1 MHAKH
6 YVDLKFMQPLRLH
19 AITSP
24 AMPLPR
30 HWMLVMMLIGVF
42 AVINTSVVDVLSD
55 AAALRLEPSL
65 ASYAATAYVN
75 TLDLHMRSRAPDIE
89 AECAKAMA
97 TVDFESESAPKSNVL
112 ASRADEV
119 ATISR
124 VCMMTLVID
133 EPLAVSQVKHTGS
146 TPLWKSMPQ
155 STQDTLTTYLAK
167 RTAAATHVFAGS
179 LTERMS
185 DDNHIVD
192 GQTVKA
198 ITAKGTKCAFL

>member
-1 MHAKH
+1 MK
-6 YVDLKFMQPLRLH
+6 VMQPLRLH
-19 AITSP
+19 ATSS

-30 HWMLVMMLIGVF
+30 QWMLVIMLLGVF
-42 AVINTSVVDVLSD
+42 AFINTSVVDVLTD
-55 AAALRLEPSL
+55 AGALRSEPSL
-65 ASYAATAYVN
+65 ASYAATTYVG
-75 TLDLHMRSRAPDIE
+75 TLDLHMRSRVPDIA
-89 AECAKAMA
+89 AECAKAA
-97 TVDFESESAPKSNVL
+97 TTVDFESESAPKSNVL

-124 VCMMTLVID
+124 VCMMTLVIG
-133 EPLAVSQVKHTGS
+133 EPLPVSQVKHTGS
-146 TPLWKSMPQ
+146 KPLWKSMLQ
-155 STQDTLTTYLAK
+155 STQDTLTTYLAN

-198 ITAKGTKCAFL
+198 ITAKGTKCVFL